1 MNKSVTISKSE
12 IERLRMIESKMAAL
26 EKGGVD
32 NWEWYGESLAS
43 WRAEN
48 EVNELKSDLFN
59 ELLELFGSNAYEPSE
74 RGAGFAIDI
83 DEDDFKPVLEKFISD
98 MKLINN
104 GDSNNE

>member
-1 MNKSVTISKSE
+1 MIKSLTIPKSE
-12 IERLRMIESKMAAL
+12 LERLRMIESKMAAL

-32 NWEWYGESLAS
+32 NWEWYDESLSS

-48 EVNELKSDLFN
+48 EVNELKGDFFN

-74 RGAGFAIDI
+74 TGAGFAIDI

-98 MKLINN
+98 INSIN
-104 GDSNNE
+104 QGDSK

>member
-1 MNKSVTISKSE
+1 MIESVTISKSE

-32 NWEWYGESLAS
+32 NWEWYDESLSS

-48 EVNELKSDLFN
+48 ETKELKSDFFN
-59 ELLELFGSNAYEPSE
+59 ELLELFGQNAYEPSE
-74 RGAGFAIDI
+74 KGAGFAIDI
-83 DEDDFKPVLEKFISD
+83 GEDEFQPVLDKFISD

-104 GDSNNE
+104 Q

>member
-1 MNKSVTISKSE
+1 MIKSVTISKSE

-32 NWEWYGESLAS
+32 NWEWYGESLVA

-48 EVNELKSDLFN
+48 EVNELKSNLFN
-59 ELLELFGSNAYEPSE
+59 DLLELFGQNAYEPSE

-83 DEDDFKPVLEKFISD
+83 DEDDFQPVLDKFISD
-98 MKLINN
+98 MKGIESTQ
-104 GDSNNE
+104 D